1 MSKTFDALAATRQLH
16 RAGIEQPHA
25 EAVADVVRDSRD
37 GLATQDGMDALSSR
51 IDGVNGRIDG
61 LKSLIDGVNDRIDG
75 VNGRIDGLKSL
86 IDALNERI
94 ETLRG
99 ELSTIRWV
107 LGLIAAMVM
116 ALLVITLTRTF

>member
-61 LKSLIDGVNDRIDG
+61 LKSLIDG
-75 VNGRIDGLKSL
+75 LKSL